1 MAGLLLARLRNRLL
15 RIRLRGKNLHP
26 LAHANLKALD
36 QISRNQTAKS
46 LRYVVLDL
54 ETTGLSLTRDRVVSL
69 AAYRIVD
76 GRILLGDVFNSLV
89 SPGRDIP
96 SSAVKIHGIMP
107 SMVAGAPLFTDV
119 FEQFLQFVG
128 TDILVGYHVRFDLNF
143 LNIYM
148 RQNHG
153 FPIQNLVLDA
163 HPICRRV
170 CFPGH
175 LRSYA
180 KRTGTNQ
187 DLDMVARHFGI
198 EIQNRHTALGD
209 ALATAMIFQRIL
221 IAIEKSG
228 PGRLKNLLAV
238 SRGV

>member
-1 MAGLLLARLRNRLL
+1 MPGLLLARLRNRLI
-15 RIRLRGKNLHP
+15 RTRLRGKKLHP
-26 LAHANLKALD
+26 FAQTNLKALD
-36 QISRNQTAKS
+36 QISRNQSAKN

-54 ETTGLSLTRDRVVSL
+54 ETTGLSLTRDRVVSV

-76 GRILLGDVFNSLV
+76 GRILLGNMFNSLV

-107 SMVAGAPLFTDV
+107 SMVADAPLFADV
-119 FEQFLQFVG
+119 FEQLLRFLG
-128 TDILVGYHVRFDLNF
+128 TDILVGYHVQFDLNF

-163 HPICRRV
+163 KSICRKI
-170 CFPGH
+170 CFPAH

-180 KRTGTNQ
+180 KMCRSDQ
-187 DLDMVARHFGI
+187 SLDSMARHFCI
-198 EIQNRHTALGD
+198 EIQKRHTAVGD

-221 IAIEKSG
+221 VEMEKAG
-228 PGRLKNLLAV
+228 VGRLKNLL
-238 SRGV
+238 SMNRGV